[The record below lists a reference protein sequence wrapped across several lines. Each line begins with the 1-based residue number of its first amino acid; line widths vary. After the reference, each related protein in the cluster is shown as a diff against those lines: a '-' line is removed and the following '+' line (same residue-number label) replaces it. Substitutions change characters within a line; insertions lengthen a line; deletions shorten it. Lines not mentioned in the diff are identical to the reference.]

1 MTRPPALDGRRR
13 RDAGTS
19 RETGGN
25 AAMRA
30 GFAFLVLATVLSQFY
45 RAFLAVLSPVLGAEL
60 GTTASD
66 LALASGL
73 WFAVFAAMQLPVGL
87 GLDRLGPRRT
97 VGWLFA
103 LGAGGGAALFAAA
116 TTPAMIVT
124 AMCLIGMGCAPV
136 LMASFYIFARRYSAG
151 AFASLAGL
159 LVGVGAAGNLA
170 AAAPMAFAVEAFG
183 WRATMA
189 ALGLATVAI
198 GAGLLRFVDDPPLP
212 DGGPGNGGSLADLLR
227 IPALWAM
234 APLLALHYAPSA
246 GVRGLWAG
254 PYLEDVFGL
263 GASGIGLVTFGMA
276 VAMILGNFAYGPADR
291 IFGTRKW
298 VLVGGNG
305 LGAAS
310 LITLGFAPDQG
321 LATASLLLAALGFFG
336 ASFPLMM
343 AHARSYFPPALIGRG
358 VTLANLLAIGGVGLL
373 QIVSGRMHGSL
384 IAAGAGPE
392 AAYGML
398 FTFFG
403 LLLALAV
410 AVYLLT
416 QDRLD

>member
-1 MTRPPALDGRRR
+1 
-13 RDAGTS
+13 
-19 RETGGN
+19 
-25 AAMRA
+25 MRA

-60 GTTASD
+60 GATAGD

-73 WFAVFAAMQLPVGL
+73 WFAVFALMQLPVGL
-87 GLDRLGPRRT
+87 GLDRIGPQRT

-116 TTPAMIVT
+116 TSPAMIVT

-136 LMASFYIFARRYSAG
+136 LMSSFYIFARRFSAR

-159 LVGVGAAGNLA
+159 LVGVAGVGNIA
-170 AAAPMAFAVEAFG
+170 AAAPMAWAVEAFG
-183 WRATMA
+183 WRETTA
-189 ALGLATVAI
+189 ALAVATVAI
-198 GAGLLRFVDDPPLP
+198 GAGMLRFVEDPPRE
-212 DGGPGNGGSLADLLR
+212 GGTGACGGGSLADLLR

-234 APLLALHYAPSA
+234 APLLALHYAPAA

-263 GASGIGLVTFGMA
+263 RASGIGLVTLGMA

-291 IFGTRKW
+291 LFGTRKW

-305 LGAAS
+305 LGAAA
-310 LITLGFAPDQG
+310 LLALG
-321 LATASLLLAALGFFG
+321 LAPGQGVATAAVLLAALGFFG
-336 ASFPLMM
+336 SSFPLMM
-343 AHARSYFPPALIGRG
+343 AHARSYFPPGLIGRG
-358 VTLANLLAIGGVGLL
+358 VTLANLIAIGGVGLM
-373 QIVSGRMHGSL
+373 QIVSGRLHGEL
-384 IAAGAGPE
+384 VAAGAAPE
-392 AAYGML
+392 AAYGAL
-398 FTFFG
+398 FLFFG
-403 LLLALAV
+403 LLLAIAV

-416 QDRLD
+416 EDRLD

>member
-1 MTRPPALDGRRR
+1 
-13 RDAGTS
+13 
-19 RETGGN
+19 
-25 AAMRA
+25 MRA
-30 GFAFLVLATVLSQFY
+30 GFAFLVLGTVLSQFY

-116 TTPAMIVT
+116 TTPAMIVV

-263 GASGIGLVTFGMA
+263 GASGIGLVTLGMA

-298 VLVGGNG
+298 VLVAGNG

-310 LITLGFAPDQG
+310 LLTLGLAPDQG
-321 LATASLLLAALGFFG
+321 LATATLLLAALGFFG